1 MLRPDSP
8 TLRHLTVIGFY
19 LVVTVLMT
27 WPVAAHPGDRIA
39 GYPADNRL
47 YVWTPWVFRQEV
59 LSDLDPRHTTYIYYP
74 DGVNL
79 ALHALIV
86 TKTIPGVILQ
96 TFISPVVTFNFFLLV
111 SMALSGYTTWLLVR
125 HLTGDGIAA
134 LVGGLVFACSP
145 FYLAHASAGHLD
157 YISAEGI
164 PLFGYFFIKSFEK
177 KRWQDALYAGLAM
190 AYTALSNWAYLLYL
204 LVFCALFLIYH
215 LLVERQARL
224 RWPVLRQ
231 YAIIA
236 VVAGVCSAPLMIP
249 AYLAS
254 RSGTY
259 DITRY
264 VGGAALYVSDILGFF
279 TPSPDHF
286 LVGDLV
292 QPIFSRFTGGRCEGT
307 VFLGFSVLILAGLG
321 LRQAGHRQ
329 GRFWL
334 AAALLFALISL
345 GPGLHVL
352 GHYQFPWLSWMRMGT
367 VAQRLGVP
375 MKPEWVRMFDEAPM
389 IPLPGAVLQL
399 LPFFK
404 WTRAPSRF
412 IAVTMLALAV
422 LAGFGVTRL
431 REMLR
436 DRRWL
441 RLPASTVVTV
451 MMGLVVLLEFCI
463 FPFPTTPATVLAF
476 YRRLAEEPGD
486 FAILELPIKPY
497 QLQPQYWQTIHG
509 KQLVYGHI
517 SRVPEERFAYLDF
530 IASEVYHPTGY
541 FEAVDIRYLVLH
553 EDQLAGLE
561 PAEAEALET
570 ALETN
575 FELVKA
581 EETLRIYCGYADC
594 ASMEC
599 P

>member
-1 MLRPDSP
+1 MRHPDSP
-8 TLRHLTVIGFY
+8 ALRHLAVIGFY
-19 LVVTVLMT
+19 LAVAVLMT

-39 GYPADNRL
+39 GYPADNHL

-59 LSDLDPRHTTYIYYP
+59 LSDLDPWHTTYIYYP
-74 DGVNL
+74 DGISL

-86 TKTIPGVILQ
+86 TKTIPGVLLQ
-96 TFISPVVTFNFFLLV
+96 TFLSPVVTFNLFLLV

-125 HLTGDGIAA
+125 HLTGDGTAA

-145 FYLAHASAGHLD
+145 FYLAHASGGHLD

-164 PLFGYFFIKSFEK
+164 PLFGYFFVKSFEGK
-177 KRWQDALYAGLAM
+177 QWQDTLYAGLAM

-204 LVFCALFLIYH
+204 LLFCALFLIYH
-215 LLVERQARL
+215 LIIERRDHL
-224 RWPVLRQ
+224 RRPILRQ

-236 VVAGVCSAPLMIP
+236 GVAGVCSAPLMVP

-264 VGGAALYVSDILGFF
+264 VGGGALYVSDILGFF

-292 QPIFSRFTGGRCEGT
+292 QPIFNRFTGGRFEGT
-307 VFLGFSVLILAGLG
+307 VFLGFSVLTLAGLG
-321 LRQAGHRQ
+321 LRQASRRQ

-334 AAALLFALISL
+334 AVALLFALISL

-367 VAQRLGVP
+367 VAQRLGMP
-375 MKPEWVRMFDEAPM
+375 MKPEWVQIFDEAPM

-412 IAVTMLALAV
+412 IVVTMLALAV
-422 LAGFGVTRL
+422 LAGFGITRL
-431 REMLR
+431 RETLR
-436 DRRWL
+436 DRHWL
-441 RLPASTVVTV
+441 RWPASAVVTATA
-451 MMGLVVLLEFCI
+451 GAIVLLEFCI
-463 FPFPTTPATVLAF
+463 LPFPTTPAAAPAF

-497 QLQPQYWQTIHG
+497 QLQPQYWQTVHG
-509 KQLVYGHI
+509 KRLIYGHI

-541 FEAVDIRYLVLH
+541 FETVDVRYLVLH
-553 EDQLAGLE
+553 EGQLDSLE
-561 PAEAEALET
+561 PAEAEALK
-570 ALETN
+570 AAMETN
-575 FELVKA
+575 FELA
-581 EETLRIYCGYADC
+581 ESGDHLRVYRAYPLR
-594 ASMEC
+594 SNSQ
-599 P
+599 